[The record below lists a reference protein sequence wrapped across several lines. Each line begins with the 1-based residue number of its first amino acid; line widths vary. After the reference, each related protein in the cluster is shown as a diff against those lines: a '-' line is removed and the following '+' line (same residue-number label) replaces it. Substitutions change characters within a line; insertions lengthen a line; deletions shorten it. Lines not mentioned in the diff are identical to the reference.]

1 MVASL
6 RTQEYERLRPT
17 FTHYA
22 IAKLVEDGVVRHV
35 ITQVTTRH
43 SAASFVGSFSARVV
57 SALQNA
63 DGLHA
68 LSGVP
73 AEKLSSL
80 HGDAFTEYC
89 VKCGTGTPRRV
100 LCLGGQTFS
109 QAQKPSAVDRRIPPS
124 ILRCWGW
131 GRLAGGGVVCRAA
144 GREAAVRGAVH
155 GLPQQPLDRPQL
167 RRPVLR

>member
-35 ITQVTTRH
+35 ITQVTIRWKCL
-43 SAASFVGSFSARVV
+43 SPGCISARLV

-89 VKCGTGTPRRV
+89 VKCGTGTPRRA

-124 ILRCWGW
+124 ILRSRWR

-167 RRPVLR
+167 RRPGLR

>member
-1 MVASL
+1 MIASL

-43 SAASFVGSFSARVV
+43 SAASFVDSSSARVV

-89 VKCGTGTPRRV
+89 VKCGTGNPRRSV
-100 LCLGGQTFS
+100 FWRIKHFRKRKTKSDLV
-109 QAQKPSAVDRRIPPS
+109 AVDHRIPAS
-124 ILRCWGW
+124 ILRSRWRGW
-131 GRLAGGGVVCRAA
+131 LAG
-144 GREAAVRGAVH
+144 
-155 GLPQQPLDRPQL
+155 
-167 RRPVLR
+167 

>member
-1 MVASL
+1 MIASL

-35 ITQVTTRH
+35 ITQVTIRWKCL
-43 SAASFVGSFSARVV
+43 SPGCISARLV
-57 SALQNA
+57 STLQNA

-109 QAQKPSAVDRRIPPS
+109 QAQKPSAVDRRIPAS
-124 ILRCWGW
+124 ILRSRWR

-144 GREAAVRGAVH
+144 GGEAAVRGAVH

>member
-1 MVASL
+1 MSAPL

-35 ITQVTTRH
+35 ITQVTIRWKCL
-43 SAASFVGSFSARVV
+43 SPGCISARLV
-57 SALQNA
+57 STLQNA

-89 VKCGTGTPRRV
+89 VKCGTGNSRRSV
-100 LCLGGQTFS
+100 FWRIKHFRKRNQV
-109 QAQKPSAVDRRIPPS
+109 AVDRRIPAS
-124 ILRCWGW
+124 ILRSW
-131 GRLAGGGVVCRAA
+131 GRGWLAGGGVVCRAA
-144 GREAAVRGAVH
+144 GGEAAVRGAVH
-155 GLPQQPLDRPQL
+155 RLPQQPLDRPQL
-167 RRPVLR
+167 RRPVLW

>member
-1 MVASL
+1 MIASL

-35 ITQVTTRH
+35 ITQVTTRPSVARF
-43 SAASFVGSFSARVV
+43 SAAPSQRVSLDSA
-57 SALQNA
+57 QNA

-89 VKCGTGTPRRV
+89 VKCGTGNP
-100 LCLGGQTFS
+100 
-109 QAQKPSAVDRRIPPS
+109 
-124 ILRCWGW
+124 
-131 GRLAGGGVVCRAA
+131 
-144 GREAAVRGAVH
+144 
-155 GLPQQPLDRPQL
+155 
-167 RRPVLR
+167 